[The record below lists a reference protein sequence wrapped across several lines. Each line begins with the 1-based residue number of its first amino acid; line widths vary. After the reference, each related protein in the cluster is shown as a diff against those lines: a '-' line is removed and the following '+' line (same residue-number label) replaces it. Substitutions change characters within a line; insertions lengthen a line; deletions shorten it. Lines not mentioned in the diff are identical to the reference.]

1 MEQRE
6 TISEE
11 QSGVALPTLPPWMR
25 PAAPYAPDRRA
36 RMLEHMA
43 RTRTQPQAI
52 AAQPPAQS
60 SRAAVMA
67 ILGDAFGYAVLF
79 AIIALLFQS
88 RVPLYV
94 GAFVFLADGP
104 RIESALGAIGIRF
117 EPDTIGPDIIKSS
130 VFWFG
135 WIALLVS
142 IRDAVPAWL
151 AMDAPDLVMVG
162 HRRHRRRARHFRCT
176 CSLGAPAHKTVVRID
191 DQPGRPDLDDG
202 QVRHRRRR
210 PGAAGAARGGLKA
223 AVRLAMTTL

>member
-1 MEQRE
+1 MEPRE

-11 QSGVALPTLPPWMR
+11 PSGVALPTLPPWMR
-25 PAAPYAPDRRA
+25 PVMPYAPDRRA

-43 RTRTQPQAI
+43 RTRSQPQAS
-52 AAQPPAQS
+52 AAHPPAQS
-60 SRAAVMA
+60 PFASVTA
-67 ILGDAFGYAVLF
+67 ILGDAFGYAILF
-79 AIIALLFQS
+79 GIVALLFRS

-151 AMDAPDLVMVG
+151 APWMPPTLSWSAIGGIALALAIFDALAALTVRRTGPWFGLTISPDGLIWTTVKFVILVGLLALLVL
-162 HRRHRRRARHFRCT
+162 
-176 CSLGAPAHKTVVRID
+176 LGTA
-191 DQPGRPDLDDG
+191 
-202 QVRHRRRR
+202 
-210 PGAAGAARGGLKA
+210 
-223 AVRLAMTTL
+223 